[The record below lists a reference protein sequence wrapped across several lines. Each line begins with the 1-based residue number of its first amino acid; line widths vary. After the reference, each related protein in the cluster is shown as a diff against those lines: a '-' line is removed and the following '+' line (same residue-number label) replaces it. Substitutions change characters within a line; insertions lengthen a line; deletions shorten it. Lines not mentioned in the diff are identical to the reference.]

1 MANEIVVV
9 VEQMQGKVAEVT
21 LELLGKARALAGAT
35 GDAVVALLL
44 GDGDMAGQLGGA
56 DLVLQVGDPALNQF
70 VPSLWS
76 AAATAVLK
84 GRSPRA
90 VLVGNTSMG
99 MDLAPALAA
108 ALGVPLL
115 SYCRDLEPSG
125 SSLVATCNLYGGKI
139 NAEVEVSVPAVYTVL
154 AGSFPADAGRSG
166 GAARVQSAAGGAG
179 PDGRVRFLR
188 LIAPEAADVDITR
201 SEILVSIGRGIGDQ
215 ANIEL
220 AEELADALG
229 AAVSASRPLID
240 SGWLPKSR
248 QVGKSG
254 LTVKPKCYLACG
266 ISGAPEHLE
275 GMRDSALIIA
285 INTDEGAPIFD
296 VAHYGAAADML
307 DLLPAL
313 TDRLKSLAK

>member
-1 MANEIVVV
+1 MGSEIVVV
-9 VEQMQGKVAEVT
+9 VEHLQGQVAEVT

-44 GDGDMAGQLGGA
+44 GGGDLTGQLGGA
-56 DLVLQVGDPALNQF
+56 DKILQVGDPALNEF
-70 VPSLWS
+70 VPSLWT
-76 AAATAVLK
+76 AAAAEVLK

-99 MDLAPALAA
+99 MDLAPALASA
-108 ALGVPLL
+108 MGAPLL
-115 SYCRDLEPSG
+115 SYCQELEPSG
-125 SSLVATCNLYGGKI
+125 GSLVATCSLYGGKV
-139 NAEVEVSVPAVYTVL
+139 NAEVEVSVTAVYTVQ

-166 GAARVQSAAGGAG
+166 GAAQVESASASAAAGG
-179 PDGRVRFLR
+179 VRFKQ
-188 LIAPEAADVDITR
+188 LIAPEEADVDITR
-201 SEILVSIGRGIGDQ
+201 SDILVSIGRGIGDQ

-220 AEELADALG
+220 AEELAESLG

-240 SGWLPKSR
+240 SGWMPKSR

-296 VAHYGAAADML
+296 VAHYGAVADML